1 MLILVLTLIALGGLF
16 LTAIGL
22 PGTWIFLA
30 VASASALFDPASPVA
45 WWSIVVGVLLGLIAE
60 GIEWVTASRYARKYG
75 GSPRAAFGALLGGIG
90 GAIVGFPVPLFGPL
104 VGALLGTF
112 IGALVA
118 EYSVSGLS
126 GGAERVAWGAM
137 IGRIVATV
145 AKLGLGIVI
154 AVLVLVAA
162 GLAS

>member
-1 MLILVLTLIALGGLF
+1 MLILTLALVALAGLF

-30 VASASALFDPASPVA
+30 VASGFALFDPSSPVA
-45 WWSIVVGVLLGLIAE
+45 WWSIIAGVVLGLLAE
-60 GIEWVTASRYARKYG
+60 AIEWVTASRYARKYG
-75 GSPRAAFGALLGGIG
+75 GSQRAAWGALFGGIA

-104 VGALLGTF
+104 FGAVLGTF
-112 IGALVA
+112 FGALVA
-118 EYSVSGLS
+118 EYSVSGIS

-145 AKLGLGIVI
+145 TKLGIGVVI
-154 AVLVLVAA
+154 AVLVLAA
-162 GLAS
+162 ALA

>member
-1 MLILVLTLIALGGLF
+1 MLILSLALVALLGFF
-16 LTAIGL
+16 LTVIGL
-22 PGTWIFLA
+22 PGTWVFLA
-30 VASASALFDPASPVA
+30 VASAVALFDPASPVA
-45 WWSIVVGVLLGLIAE
+45 WWSIVTGVVLALIAE

-75 GSPRAAFGALLGGIG
+75 GSPRAAWGALIGGIA

-104 VGALLGTF
+104 FGAVLGTF
-112 IGALVA
+112 VGALVA
-118 EYSVSGLS
+118 EVSVSGVS

-154 AVLVLVAA
+154 AVLVLAA
-162 GLAS
+162 AWS

>member
-1 MLILVLTLIALGGLF
+1 MLLLTLALVALLGLL

-30 VASASALFDPASPVA
+30 VASAVALFDPASPVA
-45 WWSIVVGVLLGLIAE
+45 WWSIIAGVVLGLIAE
-60 GIEWVTASRYARKYG
+60 AIEWVTASRYARKYG
-75 GSPRAAFGALLGGIG
+75 GSPRAAWGALIGGIA

-104 VGALLGTF
+104 FGAVLGTVL
-112 IGALVA
+112 GALVA
-118 EYSVSGLS
+118 EYSVSGIA

-145 AKLGLGIVI
+145 AKLGFGVVI
-154 AVLVLVAA
+154 AVLVIVAA
-162 GLAS
+162 LA

>member
-1 MLILVLTLIALGGLF
+1 MLILTLALVALIGFF

-22 PGTWIFLA
+22 PGTWVFLA
-30 VASASALFDPASPVA
+30 VAGAVALFDPASPLA
-45 WWSIVVGVLLGLIAE
+45 WWSIVAGVVLGLVAE
-60 GIEWVTASRYARKYG
+60 GIEWVAASRYARKYG
-75 GSPRAAFGALLGGIG
+75 GSPRAAWGALIGGIA

-104 VGALLGTF
+104 FGAVLGTF
-112 IGALVA
+112 FGALVA
-118 EYSVSGLS
+118 EYSVSGVT

-154 AVLVLVAA
+154 AVLVLAA
-162 GLAS
+162 AWW

>member
-1 MLILVLTLIALGGLF
+1 MLILILTLVAFAGLF

-45 WWSIVVGVLLGLIAE
+45 WWSLVAGVVLGLIAE

-75 GSPRAAFGALLGGIG
+75 GSQRSAWGALFGGIA
-90 GAIVGFPVPLFGPL
+90 GAIVGFPIPLFGPL
-104 VGALLGTF
+104 VGALAGTF

-118 EYSVSGLS
+118 EYSVSGVS

-137 IGRIVATV
+137 VGRIVATV
-145 AKLGLGIVI
+145 AKLGIGFVI
-154 AVLVLVAA
+154 AVLVLFAA
-162 GLAS
+162 WR

>member
-1 MLILVLTLIALGGLF
+1 MLLLTLALVALAGFF

-30 VASASALFDPASPVA
+30 VAGASALLDPSSSVA
-45 WWSIVVGVLLGLIAE
+45 WWSIVAGAVLGLIAE

-75 GSPRAAFGALLGGIG
+75 GSQRAAWGALLGGIA

-104 VGALLGTF
+104 LGALLGTF
-112 IGALVA
+112 FGALVA
-118 EYSVSGLS
+118 ELSVTGIG
-126 GGAERVAWGAM
+126 GGAERVAWGAT

-145 AKLGLGIVI
+145 AKLGIGIVI
-154 AVLVLVAA
+154 AVLVLAA
-162 GLAS
+162 AWS

>member
-1 MLILVLTLIALGGLF
+1 MLILILTLLALAGLF

-45 WWSIVVGVLLGLIAE
+45 WWSLVAGVVLGLIAE

-75 GSPRAAFGALLGGIG
+75 GSQRSAWGALFGGIA
-90 GAIVGFPVPLFGPL
+90 GAIVGFPIPLFGPL
-104 VGALLGTF
+104 VGALAGTF

-118 EYSVSGLS
+118 EYSVSGVS

-137 IGRIVATV
+137 VGRIVATV
-145 AKLGLGIVI
+145 AKLGIGFVI
-154 AVLVLVAA
+154 AVLVLFGAWR
-162 GLAS
+162 

>member
-1 MLILVLTLIALGGLF
+1 MLLLLLALVACVGFF

-30 VASASALFDPASPVA
+30 TAGALALFDSASPIA
-45 WWSIVVGVLLGLIAE
+45 LWSIVVGVVLALIAE
-60 GIEWVTASRYARKYG
+60 GIEWVAASRYARKYG
-75 GSPRAAFGALLGGIG
+75 GSSRAAWGALVGGIA

-104 VGALLGTF
+104 VGAVLGTF
-112 IGALVA
+112 FGALVA
-118 EYSVSGLS
+118 EVSVSGVN

-145 AKLGLGIVI
+145 AKLGFGVVI
-154 AVLVLVAA
+154 AVLVIAAALV
-162 GLAS
+162 